1 MSATATGRIDPI
13 TFEILRNGFRA
24 LSNESSALIA
34 RVSYAPTITEGN
46 DFSGALLTADA
57 RLVAHGTRDQ
67 APHIGGF
74 EPSIRTILADFP
86 DPRPGDVFVFNDPY
100 TGGAH
105 VNDVKIIR
113 PIFVDAELF
122 AFAAHTGHWPDVG
135 GALPGSFNPR
145 ATDCYSEGI
154 RIPPLRL
161 LQDERIVPSTLKLI
175 QMNVR
180 CAAERMGDI
189 HAQLEAGR
197 LVERRLKEYVAKF
210 GVATVRDAFEAII
223 QYTER
228 VFRQE
233 VAQLP
238 AGRYEFVDYSDR
250 DHMHPDQPRIR
261 VHCEMR
267 IEGDQVTFDF
277 RGSDPAPR
285 GPFGFPRPALQSAV
299 YDGTLHCFSHLSPL
313 NHGIVRG
320 IRVESTPGSCVDIL
334 EPTPA
339 SGYACGAYEK
349 VAAIVMAC
357 WGQAFASVNP
367 RRIYAAGINLANL
380 CLGGV
385 HPKTKAP
392 FVSYLWNEG
401 GQGARSY
408 KDGNSFQLMIF
419 IGGATNQPVE
429 VLERWYPV
437 TFERLEAR
445 QDSCGDGRFRGGLG
459 IDRSFRAAGEITL
472 TMHGDR
478 AEVTPF
484 GLGGGTNGGPNIL
497 RLNDGRPD
505 GRDLGM
511 AAFGE
516 TLRPGD
522 RVTYRSN
529 GGGGYGDPLT
539 RDPCLVLED
548 VLDEWISPEKARD
561 IYGVAIRVHEWE
573 ILDAEIDW
581 AETERL
587 RAALRARPREMG
599 LGPGQVH
606 PYGERVKAAG
616 G

>member
-1 MSATATGRIDPI
+1 MDVRPGLDPI
-13 TFEILRNGFRA
+13 TFEILKNGFRA
-24 LSNESSALIA
+24 LSAESSALVA

-46 DFSGALLTADA
+46 DLSGALLSAEA
-57 RLVAHGTRDQ
+57 QLIAHGNRDQ

-74 EPSIRTILADFP
+74 EPSVRTIMADIGE
-86 DPRPGDVFVFNDPY
+86 PRPGEAYIFNDPY

-105 VNDVKIIR
+105 VNDVKIVR
-113 PIFVDAELF
+113 PIFVDGALF

-145 ATDCYSEGI
+145 ATDCYSEGL
-154 RIPPLRL
+154 RLPPLRL
-161 LQDERIVPSTLKLI
+161 LVDEKIVPSTLKLI
-175 QMNVR
+175 QMNLR
-180 CAAERMGDI
+180 CPAERLGDI

-210 GVATVRDAFEAII
+210 GAATIRAAFDEIVA
-223 QYTER
+223 YTER
-228 VFRQE
+228 IFRQE
-233 VAQLP
+233 VGKLP
-238 AGRYEFVDYSDR
+238 DGRYEFVDYSDR
-250 DHMHPDQPRIR
+250 DHMHPAHPRIR

-277 RGSDPAPR
+277 RGSDPQPR
-285 GPFGFPRPALQSAV
+285 GPFGFPRAALQSAV
-299 YDGTLHCFSHLSPL
+299 YDGTLHCFPHLSPL
-313 NHGIVRG
+313 NHGLVRA
-320 IRVESTPGSCVDIL
+320 VEIQSTPGTCVDIL

-349 VAAIVMAC
+349 VAAVVMAC

-380 CLGGV
+380 CLGGT

-437 TFERLEAR
+437 VFERCQALP
-445 QDSCGDGRFRGGLG
+445 DSCGDGKFRGGLG

-484 GLGGGTNGGPNIL
+484 GLGGGTNGGPNEL
-497 RLNDGRPD
+497 KLNAHRPD
-505 GRDLGM
+505 GVDLGM
-511 AAFGE
+511 AAYGV
-516 TLRPGD
+516 TLKPDD

-529 GGGGYGDPLT
+529 GGGGYGDPLS
-539 RDPCLVLED
+539 RDPRLVLED
-548 VLDEWISPEKARD
+548 VLDEWISLDRARD
-561 IYGVAIRVHEWE
+561 VYGVAITVRDWE
-573 ILDAEIDW
+573 ILDAEVDA
-581 AETERL
+581 AETARL
-587 RAALRARPREMG
+587 RAALRERAREHG

-606 PYGERVKAAG
+606 PYGERVRAVG
-616 G
+616 D

>member
-1 MSATATGRIDPI
+1 MTAPPLDPV
-13 TFEILRNGFRA
+13 TFEILKNGFRA
-24 LSNESSALIA
+24 LCNESSALIA

-46 DFSGALLTADA
+46 DLSGALLTADA

-74 EPSIRTILADFP
+74 EPSIRTIVQDVGE
-86 DPRPGDVFVFNDPY
+86 PRPGDVYIFNDPY
-100 TGGAH
+100 SGGAH

-113 PIFVDAELF
+113 PIFLDGALF

-145 ATDCYSEGI
+145 ATDCYSEGL
-154 RIPPLRL
+154 RLPPLRL
-161 LQDERIVPSTLKLI
+161 MADDRMVPSTLKLI
-175 QMNVR
+175 QMNMR
-180 CAAERMGDI
+180 CGAERLGDI
-189 HAQLEAGR
+189 HAQVEAGR

-210 GVATVRDAFEAII
+210 GADTIRAAFEEIMA
-223 QYTER
+223 YTER
-228 VFRQE
+228 MFRHE
-233 VAQLP
+233 VGKLP
-238 AGRYEFVDYSDR
+238 EGRYEFVDHSDC
-250 DHMHPDQPRIR
+250 DHMHPDRPRIR
-261 VHCEMR
+261 VHCALR
-267 IEGDQVTFDF
+267 IEGGQVTFDF
-277 RGSDPAPR
+277 TRSDAQPR
-285 GPFGFPRPALQSAV
+285 GPFGFPRAALHSAV

-313 NHGIVRG
+313 NHGLARA
-320 IRVESTPGSCVDIL
+320 IRIQSTPGTCVDIL

-349 VAAIVMAC
+349 VAAAVMAC

-437 TFERLEAR
+437 VFERCQAV
-445 QDSCGDGRFRGGLG
+445 QDSCGDGKFRGGLG
-459 IDRSFRAAGEITL
+459 IDRSFRADGEITL

-478 AEVTPF
+478 AECTPF
-484 GLGGGTNGGPNIL
+484 GLGGGTNGGPNVL
-497 RLNDGRPD
+497 RLGGDAPQ

-511 AAFGE
+511 AAYGV

-522 RVTYRSN
+522 RVIYRSN
-529 GGGGYGDPLT
+529 GGGGYADPLD
-539 RDPCLVLED
+539 RDPALVLED
-548 VLDEWISPEKARD
+548 VLDEWISLDRARD
-561 IYGVAIRVHEWE
+561 VYGVAIVVHDWE
-573 ILDAEIDW
+573 TLAAEVDR

-587 RAALRARPREMG
+587 RAALRRRQRPRG

-606 PYGERVKAAG
+606 PHGEHVKAPG
-616 G
+616 D